1 MKASITQSLKAVL
14 NSIQLEIDRLNIAIK
29 NMDESNSFR
38 KDLVDKLTSKM
49 MQIHLLKEAID
60 KLELTKD

>member
-14 NSIQLEIDRLNIAIK
+14 NSIQLEIDRLNLAIK
-29 NMDESNSFR
+29 NMDESSSFI
-38 KDLVDKLTSKM
+38 KDLVDRLTSKM

-60 KLELTKD
+60 KLEIQE